1 VDAVEQDLRTLGI
14 RGWKNIALDGSRWR
28 GIAKGGQGLKRAVTP
43 QKKKTKKKKD
53 EKEKKKSMLRVLLV
67 L

>member
-1 VDAVEQDLRTLGI
+1 MGGCRGTRSAYSGDQRLEEHSTRWEQMAGHSKGRSRTL
-14 RGWKNIALDGSRWR
+14 
-28 GIAKGGQGLKRAVTP
+28 
-43 QKKKTKKKKD
+43 QKKKTKKKKS